1 MAIIDSTDDTGY
13 LTQSLEDIYIGLKAQ
28 LAEIEFDEVEAVLKL
43 VQHFDPIGVSARTP
57 AECMSIQLQQY
68 SKDTP
73 HLTKA
78 LVLVDKYLE
87 QLASND
93 VALLKRRLQATDV
106 ELAAIIK
113 LIQTTNPHPGHLI
126 SENHAQYIVPDVY
139 VRKHQGQWSVSI
151 NRENSPRLRVNNQ
164 YAGLIKRADNSEQNT
179 YLKDHLQEA
188 RWFIK
193 SLQSRNVTLL
203 RVGQAIVE
211 RQHAFLDYGDEAMQP
226 MVLRDIAELL
236 EMHESTI
243 SRVTTNK
250 FMHTPRGILEFKF
263 FFSSH
268 VNTADGGECSATAIR
283 AIIKKLV
290 AAEPQEKPLSDSKI
304 ALLLGDQGINV
315 ARRTIAKYREA
326 LHIPPSNER
335 KRLF

>member
-1 MAIIDSTDDTGY
+1 M
-13 LTQSLEDIYIGLKAQ
+13 
-28 LAEIEFDEVEAVLKL
+28 
-43 VQHFDPIGVSARTP
+43 
-57 AECMSIQLQQY
+57 
-68 SKDTP
+68 
-73 HLTKA
+73 
-78 LVLVDKYLE
+78 
-87 QLASND
+87 
-93 VALLKRRLQATDV
+93 
-106 ELAAIIK
+106 
-113 LIQTTNPHPGHLI
+113 QTTNPHPGHLI

-139 VRKHQGQWSVSI
+139 ARKHRGQWSVSI
-151 NRENSPRLRVNNQ
+151 NRENAPRLHINDQ

-179 YLKDHLQEA
+179 YLKNHLQEA

-193 SLQSRNVTLL
+193 SLQSRNDTLL

-211 RQHAFLDYGDEAMQP
+211 RQHAFLDHGDEAMQP

-268 VNTADGGECSATAIR
+268 VSTADGGECSATAIR

-290 AAEPQEKPLSDSKI
+290 AAERREKPLSDNKI